1 MPQKIPGSGAEP
13 LGCRNDSPLPRH
25 GTTANLLRAPFHN
38 AFEEIAPKC
47 SLDQAA
53 SPISAV
59 HFHMDLSRRENGN
72 RAARIFDATPAG
84 IPAQASYHFG
94 EAVSSIAYEQG
105 ASASGRQSEPA

>member
-1 MPQKIPGSGAEP
+1 MLFGPGSVSDK
-13 LGCRNDSPLPRH
+13 R
-25 GTTANLLRAPFHN
+25 
-38 AFEEIAPKC
+38 
-47 SLDQAA
+47 
-53 SPISAV
+53 AV